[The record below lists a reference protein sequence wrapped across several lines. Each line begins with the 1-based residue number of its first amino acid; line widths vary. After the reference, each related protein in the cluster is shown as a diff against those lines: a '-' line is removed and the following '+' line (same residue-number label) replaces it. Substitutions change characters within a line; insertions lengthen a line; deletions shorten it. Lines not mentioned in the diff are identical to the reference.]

1 MPKKKIPPKKN
12 QGKAVPQVVG
22 NEDLSYLTGFPVE
35 AGSKGALVAHIMQ
48 TMEIAKDTDRENI
61 DSMRLALQKYLALC
75 ARMNI
80 NVTNTGLYGALGVSQ
95 ETISQWANGKIRAS
109 DPRYR
114 EFALLVRRLCA
125 QYRELA
131 ASEGRINPTLAIWW
145 QKNYD
150 GFRDEPVIEKTQE
163 EIAAPVDPE
172 EIAEKYKHLLTDD
185 SGARMEA
192 ERAKRSVVLPD
203 PEEEDEE

>member
-1 MPKKKIPPKKN
+1 MAKKKTNPKKPAETMP
-12 QGKAVPQVVG
+12 VVVKDEDG
-22 NEDLSYLTGFPVE
+22 NYLTGFPVE

-48 TMEIAKDTDRENI
+48 TMEIAKQTDRENI
-61 DSMRLALQKYLALC
+61 DSLRLALQKYLALC
-75 ARMNI
+75 ARTNV
-80 NVTNTGLYGALGVSQ
+80 NVTNTGLYGALGLSQ
-95 ETISQWANGKIRAS
+95 ETISQWATGKARAS

-114 EFALLVRRLCA
+114 EFALLVRKLCA

-131 ASEGRINPTLAIWW
+131 ASEGKISPVLTIWW

-150 GFRDEPVIEKTQE
+150 GFRDDPILEKANE
-163 EIAAPVDPE
+163 GIAAPADPQ

-192 ERAKRSVVLPD
+192 ERAKREVTMPD
-203 PEEEDEE
+203 PEDEDEE

>member
-1 MPKKKIPPKKN
+1 MAKKKTPKP
-12 QGKAVPQVVG
+12 AETLPVVIKDDDG
-22 NEDLSYLTGFPVE
+22 NYLTGFPVE

-48 TMEIAKDTDRENI
+48 TMEIAKQTDRENI
-61 DSMRLALQKYLALC
+61 DSLRLALQKYLALC
-75 ARMNI
+75 ARTNV
-80 NVTNTGLYGALGVSQ
+80 NVTNTGLYGALGLSQ
-95 ETISQWANGKIRAS
+95 ETISQWATGKARAS

-114 EFALLVRRLCA
+114 EFALLVRKLCA

-131 ASEGRINPTLAIWW
+131 ASEGKISPVLTIWW

-150 GFRDEPVIEKTQE
+150 GFRDDPILEKANE
-163 EIAAPVDPE
+163 GLAAPADPQ

-192 ERAKRSVVLPD
+192 ERAKREVTMPD
-203 PEEEDEE
+203 PEDEDEE

>member
-1 MPKKKIPPKKN
+1 MAKKKTPKP
-12 QGKAVPQVVG
+12 AETLPVVIKDDDG
-22 NEDLSYLTGFPVE
+22 NYLTGFPVE

-48 TMEIAKDTDRENI
+48 TMEIAKQTDRENI
-61 DSMRLALQKYLALC
+61 DSLRLALQKYLALC
-75 ARMNI
+75 ARTNV
-80 NVTNTGLYGALGVSQ
+80 NVTNTGLYGALGLSQ
-95 ETISQWANGKIRAS
+95 ETISQWASGKARAS

-114 EFALLVRRLCA
+114 EFALLVRKLCA

-131 ASEGRINPTLAIWW
+131 ASEGKISPVLTIWW

-150 GFRDEPVIEKTQE
+150 GFRDDPILEKANE
-163 EIAAPVDPE
+163 GLAAPADPQ

-192 ERAKRSVVLPD
+192 ERAKREVTMPD
-203 PEEEDEE
+203 PEDEDEE

>member
-1 MPKKKIPPKKN
+1 MAKKKTQKPAETLP
-12 QGKAVPQVVG
+12 VVIKDDDG
-22 NEDLSYLTGFPVE
+22 NYLTGFPVE

-48 TMEIAKDTDRENI
+48 TMEIAKQTDRENI
-61 DSMRLALQKYLALC
+61 DSLRLALQKYLALC
-75 ARMNI
+75 ARTNV
-80 NVTNTGLYGALGVSQ
+80 NVTNTGLYGALGLSQ
-95 ETISQWANGKIRAS
+95 ETISQWASGKARAS

-114 EFALLVRRLCA
+114 EFALLVRKLCA

-131 ASEGRINPTLAIWW
+131 ASEGKISPVLTIWW

-150 GFRDEPVIEKTQE
+150 GFRDDPILEKANE
-163 EIAAPVDPE
+163 GLAAPADPQ

-192 ERAKRSVVLPD
+192 ERAKREVTMPD
-203 PEEEDEE
+203 PEDEDEE

>member
-1 MPKKKIPPKKN
+1 MAKKKTPEP
-12 QGKAVPQVVG
+12 AETLPVVIKDDDG
-22 NEDLSYLTGFPVE
+22 NYLTGFPVE

-48 TMEIAKDTDRENI
+48 TMEIAKQTDREDI
-61 DSMRLALQKYLALC
+61 DSLRLALQKYLALC
-75 ARMNI
+75 ARTNV
-80 NVTNTGLYGALGVSQ
+80 NVTNTGLYGALGLSQ
-95 ETISQWANGKIRAS
+95 ETISQWASGKARSA

-114 EFALLVRRLCA
+114 EFALLVRKLCA

-131 ASEGRINPTLAIWW
+131 ASEGKISPVLTIWW

-150 GFRDEPVIEKTQE
+150 GFRDDPVLEKTQE
-163 EIAAPVDPE
+163 GIAAPVDPQ

-192 ERAKRSVVLPD
+192 ERAKREVAMPD
-203 PEEEDEE
+203 PEDEDDE

>member
-1 MPKKKIPPKKN
+1 MANKKTKKKPN
-12 QGKAVPQVVG
+12 QNKAVPQVT
-22 NEDLSYLTGFPVE
+22 NSEDLSYLTGFPVE

-48 TMEIAKDTDRENI
+48 TMEIAKTTDREDL
-61 DSMRLALQKYLALC
+61 DSLRLALQKYLALC

-80 NVTNTGLYGALGVSQ
+80 NITNTGLYGALGLSQ
-95 ETISQWANGKIRAS
+95 ETISQWASGKVRAS

-114 EFALLVRRLCA
+114 EFALLVRKLCA

-131 ASEGRINPTLAIWW
+131 ASEGKLNPTLTIWW

-150 GFRDEPVIEKTQE
+150 GFRDDPVVEKTQE
-163 EIAAPVDPE
+163 GIAAPVDPQ

-192 ERAKRSVVLPD
+192 ERAKRSVAITD
-203 PEEEDEE
+203 PKEEDEE